1 MSPDELAYYRE
12 RAFIERQRASNSTV
26 RPAADIHLEL
36 AALYERRA
44 EIEDLLT
51 RAPRIVNIG
60 YPQESSKA
68 GSSRVS
74 LCLLN

>member
-36 AALYERRA
+36 AALYERRV

-60 YPQESSKA
+60 YPQESDE
-68 GSSRVS
+68 GG
-74 LCLLN
+74 LLSGQPLPT